1 MSEVAALEKQYADA
15 KALIER
21 RDIAIKL
28 YSNPDF
34 KKIVLDGFCLHDCAR
49 YAQESQD
56 PALTPAQ
63 QADALNIAQAA
74 GHFRRYMSIV
84 VQLGNHAENQLA
96 SIDEVL
102 QELRMDTGEG

>member
-1 MSEVAALEKQYADA
+1 MSEVADLEKQLADA

-49 YAQESQD
+49 YVQESQD

-63 QADALNIAQAA
+63 QVDALNIAQAA
-74 GHFRRYMSIV
+74 GHFRRYMSVV
-84 VQLGNHAENQLA
+84 VQLGNHAENQMY
-96 SIDEVL
+96 SIEEAL